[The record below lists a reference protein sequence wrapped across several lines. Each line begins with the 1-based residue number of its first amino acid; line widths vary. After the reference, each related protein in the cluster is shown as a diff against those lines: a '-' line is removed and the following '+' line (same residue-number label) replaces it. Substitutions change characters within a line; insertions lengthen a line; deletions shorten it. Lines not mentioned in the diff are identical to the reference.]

1 MTDFSQKQ
9 WRISGRKIR
18 MGSQQSNLG
27 IASEGKAGSPHEL
40 GKTRRLNHLSER
52 LPSGMHLS
60 HSPRFPHHH
69 HIFSSMMA

>member
-40 GKTRRLNHLSER
+40 GKTRRLEIISARGFHQGCIFPTPLA
-52 LPSGMHLS
+52 
-60 HSPRFPHHH
+60 SP
-69 HIFSSMMA
+69 ITITFSAP